1 MIVQL
6 GIVSSRQADWPFVWL
21 QLAVAVPL
29 LMALLYQ
36 QRRLK
41 PSLAYVL
48 MAWGLWL
55 GASWLVGRFFAPAH
69 LGFIITVFSLAYLIK
84 LSPTE
89 TNSVVKISWHV

>member
-1 MIVQL
+1 MLEQL
-6 GIVSSRQADWPFVWL
+6 DW
-21 QLAVAVPL
+21 
-29 LMALLYQ
+29 
-36 QRRLK
+36 QRRLRK
-41 PSLAYVL
+41 VPSRSLFFYVPVGGLLLAYVL
-48 MAWGLWL
+48 AAWGLWL